1 MLEYRRAE
9 NRPWV
14 AAIVQKNFKLTGRPA
29 EQTIDD
35 IEEYFETL
43 VYDDDIPYTVCRA
56 CLEKALK
63 TRGNEHLHDILERAK
78 AHAMTTV

>member
-14 AAIVQKNFKLTGRPA
+14 AALVQKYFKLGGRAA
-29 EQTIDD
+29 EPTIND

-43 VYDDDIPYTVCRA
+43 VYDDDISFTVCRA
-56 CLEKALK
+56 CLEKAVK
-63 TRGNEHLHDILERAK
+63 SRGTEHLHTTLERAK
-78 AHAMTTV
+78 LDAQNSA